1 LRNRY
6 EGNWIEG
13 RREGFGTFFYSNGSR
28 YDGYWHNNMKEGF
41 GLLTEENGE
50 LKWGLYKADRLVKK
64 DL

>member
-1 LRNRY
+1 
-6 EGNWIEG
+6 
-13 RREGFGTFFYSNGSR
+13 
-28 YDGYWHNNMKEGF
+28 MKEGF